1 MIAPP
6 LECKKTAKRI
16 MEKTIRILYDYQTF
30 HAQRFGGISRYFCE
44 IARHAC
50 RIQTQTAVRFSM
62 NQYIRHSGI
71 KGHTP
76 IPMRPYKIMSG
87 MFRKI
92 NRKASLQAIA
102 KGDFDLFHPTYYNP
116 YFLEALQDKPFV
128 LTIHDMTHERFP
140 QYFSPSDPTPHY
152 KRLLAERAARI
163 IAISECTKR
172 DIVELLHVPEEK
184 IDVIYHGLDPQ
195 PLAEG
200 RPAAFPDEYIL
211 YVGDR
216 RGYKNFEM
224 TVAGFARIASSH
236 PHLYLV
242 ITGRPLSSQEKE
254 LFARY
259 GIERRVTVMS
269 DISDTVLA
277 QLYRNARLFVYPS
290 LYEGFGIPILEA
302 FAQQCPVVLSRAS
315 CFPEVAADAAEYFNA
330 TLADEMVAA
339 MEHVLTDAAY
349 RHELTE
355 KGTRRLRLFTWDET
369 ARRTED
375 TYMKALQDR
384 V

>member
-1 MIAPP
+1 
-6 LECKKTAKRI
+6 

>member
-1 MIAPP
+1 
-6 LECKKTAKRI
+6 
-16 MEKTIRILYDYQTF
+16 MEKKIRILYDYQTF

-62 NQYIRHSGI
+62 NQYIHHSGI

-87 MFRKI
+87 MFREI

-102 KGDFDLFHPTYYNP
+102 KGGFDLFHPTYYNP

-140 QYFSPSDPTPHY
+140 QYFPGDPTPEY
-152 KRLLAERAARI
+152 KKLLASKAKRI

-172 DIVELLHVPEEK
+172 DIMEYLGVPEEK

-200 RPAAFPDEYIL
+200 RPAALPDEYIL

-216 RGYKNFEM
+216 RGYKNFGKMVE
-224 TVAGFARIASSH
+224 AFAM
-236 PHLYLV
+236 LV
-242 ITGRPLSSQEKE
+242 NGGDNLHMVLTGRPLRHDEKE
-254 LFARY
+254 LLARHSVE
-259 GIERRVTVMS
+259 GRVTLMN
-269 DISDTVLA
+269 DISDTTLA

-302 FAQQCPVVLSRAS
+302 FAQHCPVVLSRAS
-315 CFPEVAADAAEYFNA
+315 CFPEVAADAAEYFDP
-330 TLADEMVAA
+330 TSADEMVTAI
-339 MEHVLTDAAY
+339 EHVLTDDSY

-369 ARRTED
+369 ARRTEE

-384 V
+384 A

>member
-1 MIAPP
+1 
-6 LECKKTAKRI
+6 
-16 MEKTIRILYDYQTF
+16 MEKTIRVLYDYQTF

-44 IARHAC
+44 IAGHAC
-50 RIQTQTAVRFSM
+50 HTTPEIAVRFSM
-62 NQYIRHSGI
+62 NQYIRHSDI

-87 MFRKI
+87 WFRDI
-92 NRKASLQAIA
+92 NRKASIKAIR

-140 QYFSPSDPTPHY
+140 QYFPNDPTPSY
-152 KRLLAERAARI
+152 KKLLAAKAKRI

-172 DIVELLHVPEEK
+172 DIMEYLNVPEEK

-195 PLAEG
+195 PMAEG
-200 RPAAFPDEYIL
+200 RPDGLPDEYIL

-216 RGYKNFEM
+216 RGYKNFEL
-224 TVAGFARIASSH
+224 VVNGFARLTRDY
-236 PHLYLV
+236 PHLHLV
-242 ITGRPLSSQEKE
+242 LTGRPLSKSEKE
-254 LFARY
+254 LLANYRT
-259 GIERRVTVMS
+259 EQRVTVMS

-315 CFPEVAADAAEYFNA
+315 CFPEVAADAAEYFDA
-330 TLADEMVAA
+330 TSADGLVSA
-339 MEHVLTDAAY
+339 MKRVLTDDSH

-355 KGTRRLRLFTWDET
+355 KGTRRLSLFTWDET
-369 ARRTED
+369 ARRTEE
-375 TYMKALQDR
+375 TYMKALADTK
-384 V
+384 